1 MSHPMKILL
10 APLDPVH
17 DAGLKLIKRKL
28 EALGYPCVL
37 LPPDINVE
45 EIGEAA
51 LKEHVDMIFV
61 GRTVGYGVEQL
72 FRRVQHVLTAQGV
85 FDKVR
90 IAIGGMAVTTELAQS
105 LGFEA
110 GYGPH
115 TTIEEIHAL
124 IERNPELARHITHP
138 VKPKPKFPFPHD
150 NIVKDSMTLKYLDQ
164 IVDGI
169 LDWTANKT
177 SPGVVRAHIT
187 ESQLQDVHGSVASYT
202 ALPFTRDYLAQCDEA
217 VVDFFQKN
225 ICPPS
230 VRQITQEEV
239 DAYNR
244 RIDLAK
250 KNFHPR
256 VLQHGRTRPLVFVQ
270 YGTGCPMMDGMHIKV
285 AESWG
290 ADGVLHFDPA
300 WGARTEGLMD
310 GFLTNVED
318 GTPVTYANLSLIK
331 RSLDAATLWT
341 VRAHRGLNT
350 PEIAVLSGFLG
361 ADLTKVNIVYGSIC
375 GGTDPARLT
384 VDGVDAIRTAVRYHM
399 PFDIPTNEELAGVP
413 PHKAFAGMLIMA
425 QLGRRLG
432 AQPILKPLL
441 CHGPYI
447 MVNEL
452 MEQNYVD
459 YNFAKIR
466 ALQTLAD
473 FPIWPGEPIGFMT
486 HTEEKEQAAT
496 TTSLHV
502 AMCSTLG
509 VDAVTTAST
518 DEAFSRGPI
527 TSAGRVGS
535 LRSIAEAFRF
545 FGQTDIAP
553 TAKADKWKD
562 EIISGINAVLKSA
575 AEAPSFVDA
584 LYQGIFGDK
593 GDGVYPGRAGKNSV
607 ITATAPKNGRQS
619 LRPVDGRKKPVRS
632 GKSTRSTTMATRR

>member
-1 MSHPMKILL
+1 MKILL

-37 LPPDINVE
+37 LPPDITVE

-51 LKEHVDMIFV
+51 IAEDVDMIFV
-61 GRTVGYGVEQL
+61 GRTVGYNVEQL
-72 FRRVQHVLTAQGV
+72 FRRLRQVLTVQGI
-85 FDKVR
+85 FGKVR
-90 IAIGGMAVTTELAQS
+90 VAIGGMAITDEMAKG

-115 TTIEEIHAL
+115 TTIQEIHAL
-124 IERNPELARHITHP
+124 IERNPELARQITHP
-138 VKPKPKFPFPHD
+138 VKNKPEFPFPHD
-150 NIVKDSMTLKYLDQ
+150 NTVKDATVQMYLDR
-164 IVDGI
+164 IVDDI
-169 LDWTANKT
+169 LAWTANKT
-177 SPGVVRAHIT
+177 SPGVIRAHIT
-187 ESQLQDVHGSVASYT
+187 ESQLQDVHGSVESYT
-202 ALPFTRDYLAQCDEA
+202 ALPYTRDYLAQCDEA

-230 VRQITQEEV
+230 VRQITQNEI
-239 DAYNR
+239 DAFNR
-244 RIDLAK
+244 RIDIAK
-250 KNFHPR
+250 KHFHPR
-256 VLQHGRTRPLVFVQ
+256 VLQHGRTKPLVFVQ

-300 WGARTEGLMD
+300 WNARTEGLMD
-310 GFLTNVED
+310 GFLTNAED

-350 PEIAVLSGFLG
+350 PEITVLSGFLG
-361 ADLTKVNIVYGSIC
+361 ADMSKINIVYGSIC

-384 VDGVDAIRTAVRYHM
+384 VDGVDAIRTAQRYNM
-399 PFDIPTNEELAGVP
+399 PFDIPTNDELAGVP
-413 PHKAFAGMLIMA
+413 PHKAFAGMLVMA
-425 QLGRRLG
+425 ALGKRLG

-441 CHGPYI
+441 CHGPYV
-447 MVNEL
+447 MVNEF

-466 ALQTLAD
+466 ALQQLCD

-486 HTEEKEQAAT
+486 HTDEKEQSAGT
-496 TTSLHV
+496 TALHA

-509 VDAVTTAST
+509 VDAITTAST

-527 TSAGRVGS
+527 TADGRVGA
-535 LRSIAEAFRF
+535 LRAIQEAFRF
-545 FGQTDIAP
+545 FGETDIHP

-562 EIISGINAVLKSA
+562 EIVAGIKQTLKNA
-575 AEAPSFVDA
+575 AESPSFVDA
-584 LYQGIFGDK
+584 IYNGVFGDK
-593 GDGVYPGRAGKNSV
+593 NDGVYPGRAGKNSV
-607 ITATAPKNGRQS
+607 QTIKNPVI
-619 LRPVDGRKKPVRS
+619 RPAGGCCETQMTCP
-632 GKSTRSTTMATRR
+632 

>member
-1 MSHPMKILL
+1 MKILL

-28 EALGYPCVL
+28 EALGYHCVL
-37 LPPDINVE
+37 LPPDITVE

-51 LKEHVDMIFV
+51 LKEKVDMIFV
-61 GRTVGYGVEQL
+61 GRTVGYNVEQL
-72 FRRVQHVLTAQGV
+72 FRRVRHVLTQQGV
-85 FDKVR
+85 FGKVR

-105 LGFEA
+105 MGFEA

-124 IERNPELARHITHP
+124 IEKNPELARHITHP
-138 VKPKPKFPFPHD
+138 VKHKPKFPFPHD
-150 NIVKDSMTLKYLDQ
+150 NTVKDSTTRKYLDQ

-169 LDWTANKT
+169 LDWTANRT

-187 ESQLQDVHGSVASYT
+187 ESQLQDVHGSVESYT

-230 VRQITQEEV
+230 VRQITQQEV
-239 DAYNR
+239 DAYNQ
-244 RIDLAK
+244 RIDIAK
-250 KNFHPR
+250 RHFHPR
-256 VLQHGRTRPLVFVQ
+256 VLQHGRTKPLVFVQ

-361 ADLTKVNIVYGSIC
+361 ADLSKINIVYGSIC

-384 VDGVDAIRTAVRYHM
+384 VDGVEAVRIAVRYKM

-413 PHKAFAGMLIMA
+413 PHKAFAGMLVMA

-466 ALQTLAD
+466 ALQALAD

-486 HTEEKEQAAT
+486 HSEEKEQSAT

-518 DEAFSRGPI
+518 DEAFSHGPI

-535 LRSIAEAFRF
+535 LRSIEEAFRF
-545 FGQTDIAP
+545 FGQTDVAP
-553 TAKADKWKD
+553 TAKANKWQD

-593 GDGVYPGRAGKNSV
+593 ADGVYPGRAGKNSV
-607 ITATAPKNGRQS
+607 ITSTAPKNGRLG
-619 LRPVDGRKKPVRS
+619 LRPVDGRKKAVRT
-632 GKSTRSTTMATRR
+632 GKSTRSATLATRRCR

>member
-1 MSHPMKILL
+1 MFDVSPLIVMKILL

-17 DAGLKLIKRKL
+17 DAGLKLIRRKL
-28 EALGYPCVL
+28 EALGYHCVL
-37 LPPDINVE
+37 LPPDITVE
-45 EIGEAA
+45 EIGEVA
-51 LKEHVDMIFV
+51 LREKVDMIFV
-61 GRTVGYGVEQL
+61 GRTVGYNVEQL
-72 FRRVQHVLTAQGV
+72 FRRVRHVLTAQGI
-85 FDKVR
+85 FGKVR
-90 IAIGGMAVTTELAQS
+90 VAIGGMAVTDELAKN

-124 IERNPELARHITHP
+124 IERNPELAQHITHP
-138 VKPKPKFPFPHD
+138 VKYKPEFPFPHD
-150 NIVKDSMTLKYLDQ
+150 NTVKDSTTQKYLDQ

-169 LDWTANKT
+169 LDWTSNKT
-177 SPGVVRAHIT
+177 SPGVVRARIT
-187 ESQLQDVHGSVASYT
+187 ESQLQEVKGSVESYT

-230 VRQITQEEV
+230 VRQITQKEA

-244 RIDLAK
+244 RIDIAR

-256 VLQHGRTRPLVFVQ
+256 ALQHGRKKPLVFVQ

-300 WGARTEGLMD
+300 WGARTEGLLD
-310 GFLTNVED
+310 GFLANVED

-331 RSLDAATLWT
+331 HSLDAATLWT

-350 PEIAVLSGFLG
+350 PEIAVLAGFLG
-361 ADLTKVNIVYGSIC
+361 ADLTKINIGYGSIC

-384 VDGVDAIRTAVRYHM
+384 VDGVEAVRIAVRYNM

-413 PHKAFAGMLIMA
+413 PHKAFAGMLVMA
-425 QLGRRLG
+425 QLGRRLN
-432 AQPILKPLL
+432 ARPILKPLL

-466 ALQTLAD
+466 ALQTIAD

-486 HTEEKEQAAT
+486 HTEEKEQSAT
-496 TTSLHV
+496 TTALHV
-502 AMCSTLG
+502 ALCATLG
-509 VDAVTTAST
+509 LDAVTTAST

-535 LRSIAEAFRF
+535 LRSIEEAFRF
-545 FGQTDIAP
+545 FGQTEIAP
-553 TAKADKWKD
+553 SAKANDWT
-562 EIISGINAVLKSA
+562 EELIVGINQTLKAV
-575 AEAPSFVDA
+575 AEAPSFVEA
-584 LYQGIFGDK
+584 LYQGILGNK
-593 GDGVYPGRAGKNSV
+593 EDGVYPGRAGRNSV
-607 ITATAPKNGRQS
+607 VAARTSTPAAAFKAPADAVPQVS
-619 LRPVDGRKKPVRS
+619 AL
-632 GKSTRSTTMATRR
+632 GK

>member
-1 MSHPMKILL
+1 MKILL

-28 EALGYPCVL
+28 EVLGYPCVL
-37 LPPDINVE
+37 LPPDITVE

-51 LKEHVDMIFV
+51 IAEKVDMIFV

-72 FRRVQHVLTAQGV
+72 FRRVRHVLTVQGV
-85 FDKVR
+85 FDKMRV
-90 IAIGGMAVTTELAQS
+90 AIGGMAVSDELAKS

-115 TTIEEIHAL
+115 TKIEEIQAL
-124 IERNPELARHITHP
+124 IEKNPDLARHITHP
-138 VKPKPKFPFPHD
+138 VKNKPKFPFPHD
-150 NIVKDSMTLKYLDQ
+150 NTVKDSTTKKLLDE

-169 LDWTANKT
+169 LDWTADKS

-187 ESQLQDVHGSVASYT
+187 ESQLQDVKGSVESYT
-202 ALPFTRDYLAQCDEA
+202 ALPFTRDYLAQCDET

-225 ICPPS
+225 IYPPS
-230 VRQITQEEV
+230 VRQITQIEV
-239 DAYNR
+239 DAYNHC
-244 RIDLAK
+244 IEIEY
-250 KNFHPR
+250 KNFHPSF
-256 VLQHGRTRPLVFVQ
+256 LQHGRSKPLVFVL
-270 YGTGCPMMDGMHIKV
+270 YGTGCQMMDGMHIKV

-310 GFLTNVED
+310 GFLTNAED

-361 ADLTKVNIVYGSIC
+361 ADMSKINIVYGSIC

-384 VDGVDAIRTAVRYHM
+384 VDGVDAIRTATRYNM

-413 PHKAFAGMLIMA
+413 PQKAFAGMLIMA

-466 ALQTLAD
+466 ALQALAD

-486 HTEEKEQAAT
+486 HTEEKEQSAT
-496 TTSLHV
+496 TTALHA

-509 VDAVTTAST
+509 VDAITTAST

-527 TSAGRVGS
+527 TADGRVGS
-535 LRSIAEAFRF
+535 LRAIEEAFRF
-545 FGQTDIAP
+545 FGETDVAP
-553 TAKADKWKD
+553 TAKADEWQ
-562 EIISGINAVLKSA
+562 EELIAGINQTLKAV

-584 LYQGIFGDK
+584 LYKGILGDK
-593 GDGVYPGRAGKNSV
+593 ADGVYPGRAGKNSV
-607 ITATAPKNGRQS
+607 VTAPKPKAVGRWDM
-619 LRPVDGRKKPVRS
+619 PAAVVRKKPVAPVKLVAPVA
-632 GKSTRSTTMATRR
+632 GATRRRR

>member
-1 MSHPMKILL
+1 MKILL

-28 EALGYPCVL
+28 EALGYACVL
-37 LPPDINVE
+37 LPPDITVE
-45 EIGEAA
+45 EIGTAA
-51 LKEHVDMIFV
+51 LAEKVDMIFV

-72 FRRVQHVLTAQGV
+72 FRRVRDVLTLQGV
-85 FDKVR
+85 FSKVR
-90 IAIGGMAVTTELAQS
+90 VAIGGMAVTQELAQS

-115 TTIEEIHAL
+115 TTIEEIQAV
-124 IERNPELARHITHP
+124 IERNPDLARHITHP
-138 VKPKPKFPFPHD
+138 VKHKPAFPFPHQNALFD
-150 NIVKDSMTLKYLDQ
+150 PVTRKYLDQ

-169 LDWTANKT
+169 LDWTAHKT
-177 SPGVVRAHIT
+177 SPGVIRAHIT
-187 ESQLQDVHGSVASYT
+187 ESQLQDVHGSVESYT
-202 ALPFTRDYLAQCDEA
+202 ALPFTRDYLGQCDET
-217 VVDFFQKN
+217 VVNFFQKN
-225 ICPPS
+225 ICPPT
-230 VRQITQEEV
+230 VRQITQMEV

-244 RIDLAK
+244 RIDAARK
-250 KNFHPR
+250 HFHPR
-256 VLQHGRTRPLVFVQ
+256 VLQHERVKPLVFVQ

-310 GFLTNVED
+310 GFLTNAED
-318 GTPVTYANLSLIK
+318 GTPVTYANLALIK
-331 RSLDAATLWT
+331 RSLDPATLWT

-361 ADLTKVNIVYGSIC
+361 ADLSKINIVYGSIC

-384 VDGVDAIRTAVRYHM
+384 VDGVDAIRTAVRYRM

-486 HTEEKEQAAT
+486 HTEEKEQSAT
-496 TTSLHV
+496 TTSLHL
-502 AMCSTLG
+502 ALCGSLG

-527 TSAGRVGS
+527 TSAGRVGA
-535 LRSIAEAFRF
+535 LRSIGEAMRF
-545 FGQTDIAP
+545 FGQTDITPSAQ
-553 TAKADKWKD
+553 ASQWME
-562 EIISGINAVLKSA
+562 EIIAGIQGTLKSV

-584 LYQGIFGDK
+584 LYGGLLGGK
-593 GDGVYPGRAGKNSV
+593 SDGVYPGRAGRNSV
-607 ITATAPKNGRQS
+607 QTLPVPALPQDTVGRQER
-619 LRPVDGRKKPVRS
+619 LVG
-632 GKSTRSTTMATRR
+632 GL

>member
-1 MSHPMKILL
+1 MKILL

-28 EALGYPCVL
+28 EVLGYQCVL
-37 LPPDINVE
+37 LPPDITVE

-51 LKEHVDMIFV
+51 IAEKVDMIFV

-72 FRRVQHVLTAQGV
+72 FQRVKEVLTRQGV
-85 FDKVR
+85 FSKVR
-90 IAIGGMAVTTELAQS
+90 VAIGGMAVNDELAKA
-105 LGFEA
+105 LGFEG

-115 TTIEEIHAL
+115 TSIEEIHAL
-124 IERNPELARHITHP
+124 IERDPELARHITHP
-138 VKPKPKFPFPHD
+138 VKNKPEFPFPHD
-150 NIVKDSMTLKYLDQ
+150 YEVKIPETKKYLDE

-169 LDWTANKT
+169 LDWVADKT
-177 SPGVVRAHIT
+177 SPGVRRAQIT
-187 ESQLQDVHGSVASYT
+187 ESQLQDVHGSVAGYT
-202 ALPFTRDYLAQCDEA
+202 ALPFTKDYLAQCDPSVA
-217 VVDFFQKN
+217 DFFQKN

-230 VRQITQEEV
+230 VRQITRQEV
-239 DAYNR
+239 DAYHR
-244 RIDLAK
+244 RIDIAK
-250 KNFHPR
+250 KKFHPR
-256 VLQHGRTRPLVFVQ
+256 VLQHGRKNPLVFIQ

-300 WGARTEGLMD
+300 WGARTEGLLD
-310 GFLTNVED
+310 GFLTNAED

-331 RSLDAATLWT
+331 RSLDKATLWS

-350 PEIAVLSGFLG
+350 PEIAVLAGFLG
-361 ADLTKVNIVYGSIC
+361 AGLTKINIVYGSIC

-384 VDGVDAIRTAVRYHM
+384 VDGVEAVRIAARYKM

-432 AQPILKPLL
+432 AKPILKPLL

-447 MVNEL
+447 MVAGL

-459 YNFAKIR
+459 YNYAKIR
-466 ALQTLAD
+466 ALQTIAD

-486 HTEEKEQAAT
+486 HDEEKVKSAAT
-496 TTSLHV
+496 TALH
-502 AMCSTLG
+502 AALCASLG

-527 TSAGRVGS
+527 TSAGRAAALHG
-535 LRSIAEAFRF
+535 IEETFRF
-545 FGQTDIAP
+545 FGETDIAP
-553 TAKADKWKD
+553 GAHVKDWTDQLILQINQTLKA
-562 EIISGINAVLKSA
+562 V

-584 LYQGIFGDK
+584 LYAGMLGNK
-593 GDGVYPGRAGKNSV
+593 EDGVYPGRAGKNSI
-607 ITATAPKNGRQS
+607 ITSAPPKKVGRWDLPS
-619 LRPVDGRKKPVRS
+619 VPAPKKPVVT
-632 GKSTRSTTMATRR
+632 GKASRPIAVVTRRGR

>member
-1 MSHPMKILL
+1 
-10 APLDPVH
+10 V
-17 DAGLKLIKRKL
+17 R
-28 EALGYPCVL
+28 
-37 LPPDINVE
+37 
-45 EIGEAA
+45 
-51 LKEHVDMIFV
+51 
-61 GRTVGYGVEQL
+61 
-72 FRRVQHVLTAQGV
+72 HVLTAQGV

-90 IAIGGMAVTTELAQS
+90 VAIGGMAVTDELAKS

-115 TTIEEIHAL
+115 TKIEEIHAL
-124 IERNPELARHITHP
+124 IEQDPELARHITHP
-138 VKPKPKFPFPHD
+138 FKNKPKFPFPHD
-150 NIVKDSMTLKYLDQ
+150 NTVKDSTTKRLLDE

-169 LDWTANKT
+169 LDWTADKS

-187 ESQLQDVHGSVASYT
+187 ESQLQEVHGSVESYT

-225 ICPPS
+225 IHPPS
-230 VRQITQEEV
+230 VRQITQKEV
-239 DAYNR
+239 DAYIN
-244 RIDLAK
+244 RIDIAK
-250 KNFHPR
+250 RNFHPR
-256 VLQHGRTRPLVFVQ
+256 VLQHGRTKPLVFVQ

-310 GFLTNVED
+310 GFLTNAED
-318 GTPVTYANLSLIK
+318 GTPVTYANLSLIR

-361 ADLTKVNIVYGSIC
+361 ADMTKINIVYGSIC

-384 VDGVDAIRTAVRYHM
+384 VDGVDAIRIAKRYGM

-466 ALQTLAD
+466 ALQALAD

-486 HTEEKEQAAT
+486 HTEEKEQSAT
-496 TTSLHV
+496 TTALHA
-502 AMCSTLG
+502 AMCSSLG
-509 VDAVTTAST
+509 VDAITTAST

-527 TSAGRVGS
+527 TADGRVGS
-535 LRSIAEAFRF
+535 LRAMEEAFRF
-545 FGQTDIAP
+545 FGETDVTP
-553 TAKADKWKD
+553 TAKAVEWQE
-562 EIISGINAVLKSA
+562 EIMAGINRTLQAVS
-575 AEAPSFVDA
+575 EAPSFVEA
-584 LYQGIFGDK
+584 LYQGILGNK
-593 GDGVYPGRAGKNSV
+593 ADGVYPGRAGRNSV
-607 ITATAPKNGRQS
+607 VTTSKLKTNGHPAP
-619 LRPVDGRKKPVRS
+619 VVVRKKPAPAVKPVS
-632 GKSTRSTTMATRR
+632 PVAVATRRR

>member
-1 MSHPMKILL
+1 MKILL

-28 EALGYPCVL
+28 EARGYSCVL
-37 LPPDINVE
+37 LPPDITVE

-51 LKEHVDMIFV
+51 LKEKVDMIFV

-72 FRRVQHVLTAQGV
+72 FRRVRQILVQQRI

-90 IAIGGMAVTTELAQS
+90 VIIGGMAVTDELAKA

-110 GYGPH
+110 GYGQN
-115 TTIEEIHAL
+115 TTIEEIVAL
-124 IERNPELARHITHP
+124 IERKPELALHITQP
-138 VKPKPKFPFPHD
+138 VKNKPVFPFPHD
-150 NIVKDSMTLKYLDQ
+150 NNVKHPDALKYLDQ

-169 LDWTANKT
+169 IDWASNKT
-177 SPGVVRAHIT
+177 SPGIRRAQITSTQLEHVR
-187 ESQLQDVHGSVASYT
+187 GSVERYT
-202 ALPFTRDYLAQCDEA
+202 ALPYTREYLCQCDEA
-217 VVDFFQKN
+217 VSEFFQKN

-230 VRQITQEEV
+230 VRQITHEEV
-239 DAYNR
+239 EEYHR
-244 RIDLAK
+244 RIDIAT
-250 KNFHPR
+250 KNFRPR
-256 VLQHGRTRPLVFVQ
+256 VLQHVRTKPLVFVQ

-285 AESWG
+285 SESWG

-300 WGARTEGLMD
+300 WGARTEGLLD
-310 GFLTNVED
+310 GFLTNAED

-331 RSLDAATLWT
+331 SSLDKATLWSI
-341 VRAHRGLNT
+341 RAHRGLNT
-350 PEIAVLSGFLG
+350 PEITVLAGFLG
-361 ADLTKVNIVYGSIC
+361 ADLTKINIAYGSLA

-384 VDGVDAIRTAVRYHM
+384 VDGVEAVRVAARHKM

-425 QLGRRLG
+425 HLGRRLN

-447 MVNEL
+447 MVQGL

-466 ALQTLAD
+466 ALQTIAD

-486 HTEEKEQAAT
+486 HNEEKVQSAS
-496 TTSLHV
+496 TTSLH
-502 AMCSTLG
+502 AALCASLG

-527 TSAGRVGS
+527 TSAGRVGA
-535 LRSIAEAFRF
+535 LRGIAEAYRF
-545 FGQTDIAP
+545 FGDADIAP
-553 TAKADKWKD
+553 SSRAQHWTEELVDQ
-562 EIISGINAVLKSA
+562 INQTLKLVS
-575 AEAPSFVDA
+575 EAPSFVDA
-584 LYQGIFGDK
+584 LYAGLLGNRE
-593 GDGVYPGRAGKNSV
+593 DGAYPGRAGKNSV
-607 ITATAPKNGRQS
+607 
-619 LRPVDGRKKPVRS
+619 
-632 GKSTRSTTMATRR
+632 TTL

>member
-1 MSHPMKILL
+1 MKILL

-28 EALGYPCVL
+28 EVLGYQCVL
-37 LPPDINVE
+37 LPPDITVE
-45 EIGEAA
+45 EIGEAS
-51 LKEHVDMIFV
+51 LREKVDMIFV

-72 FRRVQHVLTAQGV
+72 FQRVKEVLTRQGV
-85 FDKVR
+85 FGKIRV
-90 IAIGGMAVTTELAQS
+90 AIGGMAVNDELAKA
-105 LGFEA
+105 LGFEG

-115 TTIEEIHAL
+115 TSIEEIHAL
-124 IERNPELARHITHP
+124 IERDPELARHITHP
-138 VKPKPKFPFPHD
+138 VKHKPEFPFAHD
-150 NIVKDSMTLKYLDQ
+150 YEVKMPETRNYLDK

-169 LDWTANKT
+169 LDWVADKT
-177 SPGVVRAHIT
+177 SPGVRRAAIT
-187 ESQLQDVHGSVASYT
+187 ESQLQDVHGSVESYT
-202 ALPFTRDYLAQCDEA
+202 ALPFTREYLAQCDQS
-217 VVDFFQKN
+217 VQDFFQKN

-230 VRQITQEEV
+230 VRQITSDEIAVFNQ
-239 DAYNR
+239 
-244 RIDLAK
+244 RIDIAK

-256 VLQHGRTRPLVFVQ
+256 VLQHGRAKPLVFVQ

-310 GFLTNVED
+310 GFLTNAED

-331 RSLDAATLWT
+331 RSLDKATLWT

-361 ADLTKVNIVYGSIC
+361 ADLTKINIVYGSIC

-384 VDGVDAIRTAVRYHM
+384 VDGVEAMRIAVRYKL

-432 AQPILKPLL
+432 AKPILKPLL

-447 MVNEL
+447 MVQGL

-459 YNFAKIR
+459 YNYAKIR
-466 ALQTLAD
+466 ALQTIAD

-486 HTEEKEQAAT
+486 HDEEKVKSAAT
-496 TTSLHV
+496 TALH
-502 AMCSTLG
+502 AALCASLG

-527 TSAGRVGS
+527 TSAGRAAALHG
-535 LRSIAEAFRF
+535 IEETFRF
-545 FGQTDIAP
+545 FGETDIAP
-553 TAKADKWKD
+553 GARVKVWTEQLISHINQTLKA
-562 EIISGINAVLKSA
+562 V
-575 AEAPSFVDA
+575 AESRSFVDA
-584 LYQGIFGDK
+584 LYAGLLGNK
-593 GDGVYPGRAGKNSV
+593 EDGVYPGRAGKNSV
-607 ITATAPKNGRQS
+607 ITITPPKNGRWD
-619 LRPVDGRKKPVRS
+619 LAPAEVRKKPVLAGKASRPTTVASRRS
-632 GKSTRSTTMATRR
+632 R

>member
-1 MSHPMKILL
+1 MKILL

-28 EALGYPCVL
+28 EVLGYSCVL
-37 LPPDINVE
+37 LPPDITVE

-51 LKEHVDMIFV
+51 IAEKVDMIFV

-72 FRRVQHVLTAQGV
+72 FGRVRHVLTAQGV

-90 IAIGGMAVTTELAQS
+90 VAIGGMAVTDELAKS

-110 GYGPH
+110 GYGPN

-124 IERNPELARHITHP
+124 IERNPELARHVTHP
-138 VKPKPKFPFPHD
+138 VKDKPVFPFPHD
-150 NIVKDSMTLKYLDQ
+150 YEVKNSTTRKYLDK

-169 LDWTANKT
+169 LEWTSDKT

-187 ESQLQDVHGSVASYT
+187 ESQLQTVNGSVEGYT
-202 ALPFTRDYLAQCDEA
+202 ALPYTRDYLAQCDES

-230 VRQITQEEV
+230 VRQITQKEV
-239 DAYNR
+239 DAYIQ
-244 RIDLAK
+244 RIDIAK

-256 VLQHGRTRPLVFVQ
+256 VLQHGRTKPLVFIQ

-285 AESWG
+285 SESWG

-310 GFLTNVED
+310 GFLTNAED

-331 RSLDAATLWT
+331 RSLDKATLWT

-361 ADLTKVNIVYGSIC
+361 ADMTKINIVYGSIC

-384 VDGVDAIRTAVRYHM
+384 VDGVDAMRTAARYKM

-413 PHKAFAGMLIMA
+413 PQKAFAGMLIMA

-466 ALQTLAD
+466 ALQAIAD

-486 HTEEKEQAAT
+486 HTEEKEQSAT

-502 AMCSTLG
+502 AMCGTLG

-527 TSAGRVGS
+527 TSSGRVGS
-535 LRSIAEAFRF
+535 LRSIQEAMRF
-545 FGQTDIAP
+545 FGQTDVTP
-553 TAKADKWKD
+553 TSKAEQWQE
-562 EIISGINAVLKSA
+562 EIVAGINATLKSV
-575 AEAPSFVDA
+575 AEAPSFVEA
-584 LYQGIFGDK
+584 LYAGLLGNK
-593 GDGVYPGRAGKNSV
+593 SDGVYPGRAGKNSV
-607 ITATAPKNGRQS
+607 QTKPKSVAPPVPRVTV
-619 LRPVDGRKKPVRS
+619 RPPQLEGASRN
-632 GKSTRSTTMATRR
+632 

>member
-1 MSHPMKILL
+1 MKILL

-28 EALGYPCVL
+28 EVLGYECIL
-37 LPPDINVE
+37 LPPDITVE

-51 LKEHVDMIFV
+51 LAEKTEMIFV

-72 FRRVQHVLTAQGV
+72 FQRVKEVLTRQGV
-85 FDKVR
+85 FGKIRV
-90 IAIGGMAVTTELAQS
+90 AIGGMAVNDELAKS

-115 TTIEEIHAL
+115 TRIEEIHAL
-124 IERNPELARHITHP
+124 IERNPELALHITHP
-138 VKPKPKFPFPHD
+138 VKEKPVFPFPHD
-150 NIVKDSMTLKYLDQ
+150 YEVKIPETKTYLDQ

-169 LDWTANKT
+169 LDWVADKT
-177 SPGVVRAHIT
+177 SPGVRRAQIT
-187 ESQLQDVHGSVASYT
+187 EAQLQDVHGSVENYT
-202 ALPFTRDYLAQCDEA
+202 ALPFTPDYLAQCDQSVA
-217 VVDFFQKN
+217 DFFQKN

-230 VRQITQEEV
+230 VRQITQDEV
-239 DAYNR
+239 TAYLR
-244 RIDLAK
+244 RIDIAK

-256 VLQHGRTRPLVFVQ
+256 VLQHERKKPLVFVQ

-285 AESWG
+285 SESWG

-300 WGARTEGLMD
+300 WGARTEGLLD
-310 GFLTNVED
+310 GFLTNAED

-331 RSLDAATLWT
+331 RSLDKATLWT

-361 ADLTKVNIVYGSIC
+361 ADLTKINIGYGSIC

-384 VDGVDAIRTAVRYHM
+384 VDGVEAMRIAARYKM
-399 PFDIPTNEELAGVP
+399 AFDIPTNEELAGVP

-432 AQPILKPLL
+432 AKPILKPLL
-441 CHGPYI
+441 CHGPFI
-447 MVNEL
+447 MVQGL

-466 ALQTLAD
+466 ALQTIAD

-486 HTEEKEQAAT
+486 HDEEKVKSAAT
-496 TTSLHV
+496 TALH
-502 AMCSTLG
+502 AALCASLG

-527 TSAGRVGS
+527 TSAGRAGA
-535 LRSIAEAFRF
+535 LHGIEETFRF
-545 FGQTDIAP
+545 FGETDIAP
-553 TAKADKWKD
+553 GVRVKDWTEKLILEINQTLKA
-562 EIISGINAVLKSA
+562 VA
-575 AEAPSFVDA
+575 AAPSFVEA
-584 LYQGIFGDK
+584 LYAGILGNK
-593 GDGVYPGRAGKNSV
+593 EDGVYPGRAGKNSV
-607 ITATAPKNGRQS
+607 VSLTPPKNLGRWD
-619 LRPVDGRKKPVRS
+619 LHPVAVRKKPLARAKPARS
-632 GKSTRSTTMATRR
+632 AATAARRCR

>member
-1 MSHPMKILL
+1 MKILL

-17 DAGLKLIKRKL
+17 DAGLKLIRRKL

-37 LPPDINVE
+37 LPPDITVE

-51 LKEHVDMIFV
+51 IKEKVDMIFV

-72 FRRVQHVLTAQGV
+72 FRRVRHVLTAQGV
-85 FDKVR
+85 FGKVR

-138 VKPKPKFPFPHD
+138 VKLKPKFPFPHD
-150 NIVKDSMTLKYLDQ
+150 NLVKDSSTREYLDQ

-177 SPGVVRAHIT
+177 SPGVARARIT
-187 ESQLQDVHGSVASYT
+187 ESQLQEVHGSVESYT
-202 ALPFTRDYLAQCDEA
+202 ALPFTRDYLAQCDQT
-217 VVDFFQKN
+217 VQDFFQKN

-230 VRQITQEEV
+230 VRQITQKEV
-239 DAYNR
+239 DAYNQ
-244 RIDLAK
+244 RIDTAK
-250 KNFHPR
+250 QHFHPR
-256 VLQHGRTRPLVFVQ
+256 VLQHGRPKPLVFVQ

-300 WGARTEGLMD
+300 WGVRTEGLLD
-310 GFLTNVED
+310 GFLTNAED

-350 PEIAVLSGFLG
+350 PEIAVLAGFLG
-361 ADLTKVNIVYGSIC
+361 ADLTKINIVYGSIC

-384 VDGVDAIRTAVRYHM
+384 LDGVEAVRIAARYQM

-425 QLGRRLG
+425 HLGRRLG

-459 YNFAKIR
+459 YNFAKIH
-466 ALQTLAD
+466 ALQAIAD

-486 HTEEKEQAAT
+486 HTDEKEQSAT

-502 AMCSTLG
+502 AMCATLG
-509 VDAVTTAST
+509 LDAVTTAST

-535 LRSIAEAFRF
+535 LRSIEEAFRF
-545 FGQTDIAP
+545 FGQTDVTP
-553 TAKADKWKD
+553 TAKADGWT
-562 EIISGINAVLKSA
+562 EELVAGINRTLKAV
-575 AEAPSFVDA
+575 AEAPSLVEA
-584 LYQGIFGDK
+584 LYQGLLGDRV
-593 GDGVYPGRAGKNSV
+593 DGVYPGRAGRNSV
-607 ITATAPKNGRQS
+607 TATGSAAGVV
-619 LRPVDGRKKPVRS
+619 PVETPIQVS
-632 GKSTRSTTMATRR
+632 SFGK

>member
-1 MSHPMKILL
+1 MKILL

-28 EALGYPCVL
+28 EVLGDQCVL
-37 LPPDINVE
+37 LPPDITVE

-51 LKEHVDMIFV
+51 LKEKVDMIFV

-72 FRRVQHVLTAQGV
+72 FQRVKDVLTRQGV
-85 FDKVR
+85 FGKIRV
-90 IAIGGMAVTTELAQS
+90 AIGGMAVNDELAKV
-105 LGFEA
+105 LGFEG

-115 TTIEEIHAL
+115 TSIEEIHAL
-124 IERNPELARHITHP
+124 IERDPELARHITHP
-138 VKPKPKFPFPHD
+138 VKHKPEFPFPHD
-150 NIVKDSMTLKYLDQ
+150 YEVKIPETKKYLDQ

-169 LDWTANKT
+169 LDWVADKT
-177 SPGVVRAHIT
+177 SPGVRRAHIT
-187 ESQLQDVHGSVASYT
+187 ESQLQDVHGSVESYT
-202 ALPFTRDYLAQCDEA
+202 ALPFTREYLAQCDQS
-217 VVDFFQKN
+217 VQDFFQKN

-230 VRQITQEEV
+230 VRQITSDEV
-239 DAYNR
+239 AAFNR
-244 RIDLAK
+244 RIDIAK

-256 VLQHGRTRPLVFVQ
+256 VLQHGRTKPLVFVQ

-310 GFLTNVED
+310 GFLTNAED

-331 RSLDAATLWT
+331 RSLDKATLWT

-361 ADLTKVNIVYGSIC
+361 ADMTKINIGYGSIC

-384 VDGVDAIRTAVRYHM
+384 VDGVEAMRIAVRYKM

-432 AQPILKPLL
+432 AKPILKPLL

-447 MVNEL
+447 MVQGL

-466 ALQTLAD
+466 ALQTIAD

-486 HTEEKEQAAT
+486 HDEEKVKSAAT
-496 TTSLHV
+496 TALH
-502 AMCSTLG
+502 AALCASLG

-527 TSAGRVGS
+527 TSAGRAAALHG
-535 LRSIAEAFRF
+535 IEETFRF
-545 FGQTDIAP
+545 FGETDIAP
-553 TAKADKWKD
+553 GARVKDWTEQLILQINQMLKAM
-562 EIISGINAVLKSA
+562 

-584 LYQGIFGDK
+584 LYAGLLGNK
-593 GDGVYPGRAGKNSV
+593 EDGVYPGRAGKNSV
-607 ITATAPKNGRQS
+607 IASTPPKNGHVG
-619 LRPVDGRKKPVRS
+619 LPPVTVRKKPVLA
-632 GKSTRSTTMATRR
+632 GKASRQATMASRRRR

>member
-1 MSHPMKILL
+1 MKILL

-28 EALGYPCVL
+28 EALGYACVL
-37 LPPDINVE
+37 LPPDITVE

-51 LKEHVDMIFV
+51 LAEKVEMIFV

-72 FRRVQHVLTAQGV
+72 FHRVREVLTRQGV
-85 FDKVR
+85 FGKIRV
-90 IAIGGMAVTTELAQS
+90 AIGGMAVNDEMAKS
-105 LGFEA
+105 LGFEG

-115 TTIEEIHAL
+115 TSIEEIHAL
-124 IERNPELARHITHP
+124 IERNPELARHVTDP
-138 VKPKPKFPFPHD
+138 VKEKPEFPFAHD
-150 NIVKDSMTLKYLDQ
+150 YTVKIPETREYLDQ

-169 LDWTANKT
+169 LDWTADKT
-177 SPGVVRAHIT
+177 SPGVRRAQIT
-187 ESQLQDVHGSVASYT
+187 ESQLQAVKGSVENYT
-202 ALPFTRDYLAQCDEA
+202 ALPFTREYLAQCDQS

-225 ICPPS
+225 VCPPT
-230 VRQITQEEV
+230 VRQITQDEV
-239 DAYNR
+239 AAYLR
-244 RIDLAK
+244 RIDIAK

-256 VLQHGRTRPLVFVQ
+256 VLQHDRKQPLVFIQ

-310 GFLTNVED
+310 GFLTNAED

-331 RSLDAATLWT
+331 RSLDKATLWT

-350 PEIAVLSGFLG
+350 PEIIVLAGFLG
-361 ADLTKVNIVYGSIC
+361 ADLTKINIGYGSIC

-384 VDGVDAIRTAVRYHM
+384 VDGVEAIRIAVRYGM

-413 PHKAFAGMLIMA
+413 PHKAFAGMLIMG

-432 AQPILKPLL
+432 AKPILKPLL

-447 MVNEL
+447 MVQGL

-466 ALQTLAD
+466 ALQTIAD

-486 HTEEKEQAAT
+486 HDEEKVKSAAT
-496 TTSLHV
+496 TALH
-502 AMCSTLG
+502 AEMCASLG
-509 VDAVTTAST
+509 VDAITTAST

-527 TSAGRVGS
+527 TSAGRAAALDG
-535 LRSIAEAFRF
+535 IKETFRF
-545 FGQTDIAP
+545 FGETDITPGPRVKDWTDQLIADINR
-553 TAKADKWKD
+553 TLKA
-562 EIISGINAVLKSA
+562 VA
-575 AEAPSFVDA
+575 AAPSFVDA
-584 LYQGIFGDK
+584 LYAGLLGNQE
-593 GDGVYPGRAGKNSV
+593 DGVYPGRAGKNSI
-607 ITATAPKNGRQS
+607 ITKTLARKPGSWTVNSVA
-619 LRPVDGRKKPVRS
+619 VRKKPVR
-632 GKSTRSTTMATRR
+632 ATKASRAAAVSSRRWR

>member
-1 MSHPMKILL
+1 MKILL

-37 LPPDINVE
+37 LPPDITVE

-51 LKEHVDMIFV
+51 IAEKVDMIFV

-72 FRRVQHVLTAQGV
+72 FRRVRQVLTDQGV
-85 FDKVR
+85 FQRVR
-90 IAIGGMAVTTELAQS
+90 VAIGGMAVTDELARS

-124 IERNPELARHITHP
+124 IEQNPELARHVTHP
-138 VKPKPKFPFPHD
+138 VKNKPQFPFSHD
-150 NIVKDSMTLKYLDQ
+150 NTVKDSTTRKYLDQ

-169 LDWTANKT
+169 LDWTADKT
-177 SPGVVRAHIT
+177 SPGVTRAHIT
-187 ESQLQDVHGSVASYT
+187 ESQLQDVRGSVENYT
-202 ALPFTRDYLAQCDEA
+202 ALPFTRDYLSQCNETVA
-217 VVDFFQKN
+217 DFFQKN
-225 ICPPS
+225 VCPPS
-230 VRQITQEEV
+230 VRQITGNEIN
-239 DAYNR
+239 AYNR
-244 RIDLAK
+244 RIDIAK
-250 KNFHPR
+250 RNFHPR

-310 GFLTNVED
+310 GFLTNAED
-318 GTPVTYANLSLIK
+318 GTPVTYANLALIK
-331 RSLDAATLWT
+331 RSLDRATLWT

-350 PEIAVLSGFLG
+350 PEITVLSGFLG
-361 ADLTKVNIVYGSIC
+361 ADLTKINIVYGSIC

-384 VDGVDAIRTAVRYHM
+384 VDGVDAIRTAARYKM

-413 PHKAFAGMLIMA
+413 PRKAFAGMLIMA

-447 MVNEL
+447 MVNGM

-466 ALQTLAD
+466 ALQALAD

-486 HTEEKEQAAT
+486 HTEEKEQSAT

-502 AMCSTLG
+502 AMCGTLG

-527 TSAGRVGS
+527 TSAGRVGA
-535 LRSIAEAFRF
+535 LQSIQEAMRF
-545 FGQTDIAP
+545 LGQTDVAP
-553 TAKADKWKD
+553 TAKADDWK
-562 EIISGINAVLKSA
+562 EEMMGGINETLKAVA
-575 AEAPSFVDA
+575 DAPSFVDA
-584 LYQGIFGDK
+584 LYGGLLGDK
-593 GDGVYPGRAGKNSV
+593 SDGVYPGRAGRNSV
-607 ITATAPKNGRQS
+607 RTVPVAP
-619 LRPVDGRKKPVRS
+619 PVPRIAVR
-632 GKSTRSTTMATRR
+632 RTRRERARCASKSA

>member
-1 MSHPMKILL
+1 MKILL

-28 EALGYPCVL
+28 EGLGYACVL
-37 LPPDINVE
+37 LPPDITVE

-51 LKEHVDMIFV
+51 IAEKVGMIFV

-72 FRRVQHVLTAQGV
+72 FRRVRAVLTAQGV
-85 FDKVR
+85 FGKVR
-90 IAIGGMAVTTELAQS
+90 VAIGGMAVTDEMAKA

-115 TTIEEIHAL
+115 TRIEEIHAL
-124 IERNPELARHITHP
+124 IERNPYLARHITHP
-138 VKPKPKFPFPHD
+138 VKTKPKFPFPHR
-150 NIVKDSMTLKYLDQ
+150 NEVNNSTTRKLLEE

-169 LDWTANKT
+169 LQWTANKS
-177 SPGVVRAHIT
+177 SPGVVRAQIT
-187 ESQLQDVHGSVASYT
+187 ESQLQAVKGSVESYT
-202 ALPFTRDYLAQCDEA
+202 ALPYTRDYLAQCDEA

-225 ICPPS
+225 VTPPS
-230 VRQITQEEV
+230 VRHISQKEV
-239 DAYNR
+239 EAYHR
-244 RIDLAK
+244 RIDIAK

-256 VLQHGRTRPLVFVQ
+256 VLQHARQKPLVFIQ

-285 AESWG
+285 SESWG

-310 GFLTNVED
+310 GFLTNAED

-331 RSLDAATLWT
+331 RSLDKATLWT

-361 ADLTKVNIVYGSIC
+361 ADLTKINIVYGSIC

-384 VDGVDAIRTAVRYHM
+384 VDGVEAMRIAARYKM
-399 PFDIPTNEELAGVP
+399 PFDIPTNEELAGSP
-413 PHKAFAGMLIMA
+413 PAKAFAGMLIMA
-425 QLGRRLG
+425 ALGKRLG

-441 CHGPYI
+441 CHGPYV
-447 MVNEL
+447 MVNEF

-466 ALQTLAD
+466 ALQAICD

-486 HTEEKEQAAT
+486 HTEEKEQSCT
-496 TTSLHV
+496 TTALHA

-509 VDAVTTAST
+509 VDAITTAST
-518 DEAFSRGPI
+518 DEAFAHGPI
-527 TSAGRVGS
+527 TVDGRVGA
-535 LRSIAEAFRF
+535 LRAIEEAFRF
-545 FGQTDIAP
+545 FGQTDVAA
-553 TAKADKWKD
+553 TAKADEWKD
-562 EIISGINAVLKSA
+562 DIISGINAVLKQA
-575 AEAPSFVDA
+575 TEAPSFVEA
-584 LYQGIFGDK
+584 LYSGVFGDK
-593 GDGVYPGRAGKNSV
+593 ADGVYPGRAGRNSV
-607 ITATAPKNGRQS
+607 TETAPAKKVGRWDVDPVMARKIS
-619 LRPVDGRKKPVRS
+619 LIAAASPAAS
-632 GKSTRSTTMATRR
+632 ARRRRR

>member
-1 MSHPMKILL
+1 MKILL

-28 EALGYPCVL
+28 GLLGYECVL
-37 LPPDINVE
+37 LPPDITVE

-51 LKEHVDMIFV
+51 LREKVDMIFV

-72 FRRVQHVLTAQGV
+72 FQRVKDVLTRQGV
-85 FDKVR
+85 FGKIRV
-90 IAIGGMAVTTELAQS
+90 AIGGMAVNDELAKA
-105 LGFEA
+105 LGFEG

-115 TTIEEIHAL
+115 TSIEEIHAL
-124 IERNPELARHITHP
+124 IERDPELARHITHP
-138 VKPKPKFPFPHD
+138 VKHKPEFPFAHD
-150 NIVKDSMTLKYLDQ
+150 YEVKLPETRKYLDQ

-169 LDWTANKT
+169 LDWVSDKT
-177 SPGVVRAHIT
+177 SPGVRRAHIT
-187 ESQLQDVHGSVASYT
+187 EAQLQDVHGSVESYT
-202 ALPFTRDYLAQCDEA
+202 ALPFTRDYLAQCDA
-217 VVDFFQKN
+217 SVQNFFLKN

-230 VRQITQEEV
+230 VRQITSDEV
-239 DAYNR
+239 AAFNR
-244 RIDLAK
+244 RIDIAK

-256 VLQHGRTRPLVFVQ
+256 GLQHGRAKPLVFVQ

-290 ADGVLHFDPA
+290 ADGMLHFDPA

-310 GFLTNVED
+310 GFLTNAED
-318 GTPVTYANLSLIK
+318 GTPVTYPNLSLIK
-331 RSLDAATLWT
+331 RSLDDATLWT

-361 ADLTKVNIVYGSIC
+361 ADLTKINIGYGSIC

-384 VDGVDAIRTAVRYHM
+384 VDGVEAIRTAVRYKM

-413 PHKAFAGMLIMA
+413 PQKAFAGMLIMA

-432 AQPILKPLL
+432 AKPILKPLL

-447 MVNEL
+447 MVQGL

-466 ALQTLAD
+466 ALQAIAD

-486 HTEEKEQAAT
+486 HSEEKEQSAMT
-496 TTSLHV
+496 TALHA
-502 AMCSTLG
+502 AMCSALD
-509 VDAVTTAST
+509 VDAITTAST

-527 TSAGRVGS
+527 TVDGRVGS
-535 LRSIAEAFRF
+535 LRAIEEAFRF
-545 FGQTDIAP
+545 FGATDVAP
-553 TAKADKWKD
+553 TPKADAWRD
-562 EIISGINAVLKSA
+562 EIISGINRTLKLA
-575 AEAPSFVDA
+575 TEAPSFVDA
-584 LYQGIFGDK
+584 LYQGVFGDK
-593 GDGVYPGRAGKNSV
+593 ADGVYPGRAGKNSV
-607 ITATAPKNGRQS
+607 ERI
-619 LRPVDGRKKPVRS
+619 
-632 GKSTRSTTMATRR
+632 KSSAVTRRVASPRRHPLARCR

>member
-1 MSHPMKILL
+1 MKILL

-28 EALGYPCVL
+28 EVLGYPCVL
-37 LPPDINVE
+37 LPPDITVE

-51 LKEHVDMIFV
+51 IAEKVDMIFV

-72 FRRVQHVLTAQGV
+72 FRRVRAVLSAQGV

-90 IAIGGMAVTTELAQS
+90 VAIGGMAITDEFARS

-110 GYGPH
+110 GYGPN
-115 TTIEEIHAL
+115 TRIEEIHAL
-124 IERNPELARHITHP
+124 IEKNPELARHITHP
-138 VKPKPKFPFPHD
+138 VKNKPKFPFPHD
-150 NIVKDSMTLKYLDQ
+150 STVKDATVQKYLDQ

-169 LDWTANKT
+169 LEWTANKT
-177 SPGVVRAHIT
+177 SPGVIRAHIT
-187 ESQLQDVHGSVASYT
+187 ESQLQDVHGSVESYT
-202 ALPFTRDYLAQCDEA
+202 ALPYTRDYLAQCDEA

-230 VRQITQEEV
+230 VRQITQKEIE
-239 DAYNR
+239 AFNR
-244 RIDLAK
+244 RVDIAK
-250 KNFHPR
+250 RNFHPR
-256 VLQHGRTRPLVFVQ
+256 VLQHGRAKPLVFVQ

-310 GFLTNVED
+310 GFLTNAED

-361 ADLTKVNIVYGSIC
+361 ADMTKINIVYGSIC

-384 VDGVDAIRTAVRYHM
+384 VDGVEAMRIAVRYKM

-413 PHKAFAGMLIMA
+413 PQKAFAGMLVMA
-425 QLGRRLG
+425 ALGKRLG

-441 CHGPYI
+441 CHGPYV
-447 MVNEL
+447 MVNEF

-466 ALQTLAD
+466 ALQQLAD

-486 HTEEKEQAAT
+486 HSEEKEQSAGT
-496 TTSLHV
+496 TALHA

-509 VDAVTTAST
+509 VDAITTAST

-527 TSAGRVGS
+527 TADGRVGS
-535 LRSIAEAFRF
+535 LRAIQEAFRF
-545 FGQTDIAP
+545 FGGTDVAA
-553 TAKADKWKD
+553 TAKANDWRD
-562 EIISGINAVLKSA
+562 EIICGIKAVLKSA
-575 AEAPSFVDA
+575 VEAPSFVDA
-584 LYQGIFGDK
+584 LYQGVFGDK
-593 GDGVYPGRAGKNSV
+593 ADGVYPGRAGKNSV
-607 ITATAPKNGRQS
+607 ES
-619 LRPVDGRKKPVRS
+619 LRAPIRPLPRAHPEPSKNPL
-632 GKSTRSTTMATRR
+632 TA

>member
-1 MSHPMKILL
+1 MKILL

-28 EALGYPCVL
+28 EGLGYECVL
-37 LPPDINVE
+37 LPPDIKVE

-51 LKEHVDMIFV
+51 LAEKADMIFV

-72 FRRVQHVLTAQGV
+72 FQGV
-85 FDKVR
+85 KETLARQGLLGHVR
-90 IAIGGMAVTTELAQS
+90 VAIGGMAVNDELAKA
-105 LGFEA
+105 LGFE
-110 GYGPH
+110 GGFGSH
-115 TTIEEIHAL
+115 TTIPEIHAL
-124 IERNPELARHITHP
+124 IERNPELARQVTHP
-138 VKPKPKFPFPHD
+138 VKHKPHFPFAHD
-150 NIVKDSMTLKYLDQ
+150 YEVKIPETKKYLDQ

-169 LDWTANKT
+169 LDWTADKT
-177 SPGVVRAHIT
+177 SPAVRRAQIT
-187 ESQLQDVHGSVASYT
+187 EAQLQAVRGSVKNYT
-202 ALPFTRDYLAQCDEA
+202 ALPFTRDYLELCDPSVA
-217 VVDFFQKN
+217 DFFQKK

-230 VRQITQEEV
+230 VRQIRPEEV
-239 DAYNR
+239 AAYHR
-244 RIDLAK
+244 RIDIAK
-250 KNFHPR
+250 RHFHPR
-256 VLQHGRTRPLVFVQ
+256 VLQHERKKPLVFIQ

-285 AESWG
+285 AEGWG

-310 GFLTNVED
+310 GFLTNAED

-331 RSLDAATLWT
+331 RSLDKATLWT

-361 ADLTKVNIVYGSIC
+361 ADLTKINIGYGSIC

-384 VDGVDAIRTAVRYHM
+384 VDGVEAMRIAARYHM

-413 PHKAFAGMLIMA
+413 PHKAFAGMLVMA

-432 AQPILKPLL
+432 ANPILKPLL

-447 MVNEL
+447 MVQEL

-466 ALQTLAD
+466 ALQTIAD

-486 HTEEKEQAAT
+486 HDEEKVKSAAT
-496 TTSLHV
+496 TALH
-502 AMCSTLG
+502 AQLCATLG

-527 TSAGRVGS
+527 TSAGRAGA
-535 LRSIAEAFRF
+535 LHGIGETFRF
-545 FGQTDIAP
+545 FGATDIVPGQRVQAW
-553 TAKADKWKD
+553 TDQLIA
-562 EIISGINAVLKSA
+562 GINKTLMAIA
-575 AEAPSFVDA
+575 AAPSFVDA
-584 LYQGIFGDK
+584 LYAGLLGNK
-593 GDGVYPGRAGKNSV
+593 ADGVYPGRAGKNTV
-607 ITATAPKNGRQS
+607 TVAPKTTPVAPIIQ
-619 LRPVDGRKKPVRS
+619 RPTPPRRKLVPS
-632 GKSTRSTTMATRR
+632 

>member
-1 MSHPMKILL
+1 MKILL

-28 EALGYPCVL
+28 EVLGYPCVL
-37 LPPDINVE
+37 LPPDITVE

-51 LKEHVDMIFV
+51 LAEKADLIFV

-72 FRRVQHVLTAQGV
+72 FQRVKDVLTRQGV
-85 FDKVR
+85 FGKIRV
-90 IAIGGMAVTTELAQS
+90 AIGGMAVNDELAKS
-105 LGFEA
+105 LGFEG

-115 TTIEEIHAL
+115 TSIEEIHAL

-138 VKPKPKFPFPHD
+138 VKNKPEFPFPHD
-150 NIVKDSMTLKYLDQ
+150 YQVKIPETKKYLDQ
-164 IVDGI
+164 IVDG
-169 LDWTANKT
+169 LMDWVTDKT
-177 SPGVVRAHIT
+177 SPGVRRAQIT
-187 ESQLQDVHGSVASYT
+187 ESQLRTVQGSVENYT
-202 ALPFTRDYLAQCDEA
+202 ALPFTREYLAQSDPSVA
-217 VVDFFQKN
+217 DFFQKHV
-225 ICPPS
+225 CPPS
-230 VRQITQEEV
+230 VRQITQDEV
-239 DAYNR
+239 TAYLR

-250 KNFHPR
+250 RNFHPR
-256 VLQHGRTRPLVFVQ
+256 VLQHDRTKPLVFIQ

-310 GFLTNVED
+310 GFLTNAED

-331 RSLDAATLWT
+331 RSLDQATLWS

-350 PEIAVLSGFLG
+350 PEIAVLAGNLG
-361 ADLTKVNIVYGSIC
+361 AGLTKINIVYGSIC

-384 VDGVDAIRTAVRYHM
+384 VDGVEAMRIAARYKM

-432 AQPILKPLL
+432 AKPILKPLL
-441 CHGPYI
+441 CHGPYL
-447 MVNEL
+447 MVQGL

-466 ALQTLAD
+466 ALQTIAD

-486 HTEEKEQAAT
+486 HDEEKVKSAAT
-496 TTSLHV
+496 TALH
-502 AMCSTLG
+502 AALCASLG

-527 TSAGRVGS
+527 TSAGRAAALHG
-535 LRSIAEAFRF
+535 IEETFRF
-545 FGQTDIAP
+545 FGQSDIVP
-553 TAKADKWKD
+553 GPHVKD
-562 EIISGINAVLKSA
+562 WTEQLISGINRTLQAVA
-575 AEAPSFVDA
+575 ASPSFVDA
-584 LYQGIFGDK
+584 LYAGLLGNK
-593 GDGVYPGRAGKNSV
+593 EDGVYPGRAGKNSV
-607 ITATAPKNGRQS
+607 IAQTSLKSGNFGLAPVTMRKNSG
-619 LRPVDGRKKPVRS
+619 PA
-632 GKSTRSTTMATRR
+632 GKSPRPPAIAARRCR

>member
-1 MSHPMKILL
+1 MKILL

-28 EALGYPCVL
+28 EALGYACVL
-37 LPPDINVE
+37 LPPDITVE

-51 LKEHVDMIFV
+51 IAEKVDMIFV
-61 GRTVGYGVEQL
+61 GRTVGYNVEQL
-72 FRRVQHVLTAQGV
+72 FRRVRETLTMQGV
-85 FDKVR
+85 FGKVR
-90 IAIGGMAVTTELAQS
+90 VAIGGMAVTTELAQS

-115 TTIEEIHAL
+115 TTVEEIHAL
-124 IERNPELARHITHP
+124 IERNPDLARHITHP
-138 VKPKPKFPFPHD
+138 VKNKPKFPFPHD
-150 NIVKDSMTLKYLDQ
+150 NTVKDPTTRKYLDQ

-169 LDWTANKT
+169 LDWTAHKT
-177 SPGVVRAHIT
+177 SPGVIRAHIT
-187 ESQLQDVHGSVASYT
+187 EAQLQDVHGSVENYT

-230 VRQITQEEV
+230 VRQITQKEV

-244 RIDLAK
+244 RIDIAK

-256 VLQHGRTRPLVFVQ
+256 VLQHSRTKPLVFVQ

-310 GFLTNVED
+310 GFLANVED

-350 PEIAVLSGFLG
+350 PEITVLSGFLG
-361 ADLTKVNIVYGSIC
+361 ADLSKINIVYGSIC

-384 VDGVDAIRTAVRYHM
+384 VDGVDAIRTAVRYNM

-425 QLGRRLG
+425 QLGRRFG

-486 HTEEKEQAAT
+486 HTEEKEQSAT

-502 AMCSTLG
+502 AMCGSLG

-527 TSAGRVGS
+527 TSAGRVGA
-535 LRSIAEAFRF
+535 LRSIGEALRF
-545 FGQTDIAP
+545 FGQTDITP
-553 TAKADKWKD
+553 TAKADEWRD
-562 EIISGINAVLKSA
+562 EMMAGINQTLKAV
-575 AEAPSFVDA
+575 AEAPSFVEA
-584 LYQGIFGDK
+584 LYGGLLGDK
-593 GDGVYPGRAGKNSV
+593 SDGVYPGRAGKNSV
-607 ITATAPKNGRQS
+607 QAAKAT
-619 LRPVDGRKKPVRS
+619 PVPRIAVR
-632 GKSTRSTTMATRR
+632 RSRRERARCA